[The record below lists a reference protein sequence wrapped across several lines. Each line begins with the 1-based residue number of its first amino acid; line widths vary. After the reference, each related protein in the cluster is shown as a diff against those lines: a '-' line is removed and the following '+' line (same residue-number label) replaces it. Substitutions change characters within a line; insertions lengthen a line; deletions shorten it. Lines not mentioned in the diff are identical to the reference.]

1 MGVKSKMKLIK
12 IIYELEHKLKETEIK
27 KQIDFW
33 NLKKLMK
40 DFKFVLDEMKSFADD
55 EKN

>member
-1 MGVKSKMKLIK
+1 MKLKK
-12 IIYELEHKLKETEIK
+12 IIYELENKLKETEIK

-40 DFKFVLDEMKSFADD
+40 DFKFVLDEMKTFVDD
-55 EKN
+55 EKELGEN